1 MSTKKTI
8 TWVIPI
14 IIVTIVIIIASSI
27 FYTVKPNEY
36 ALVIRFSAIKEQIAI
51 PGLHIKLPFIDEVQ
65 KYPKTKIFYD
75 VPVSDVLTSDTKAMI
90 ADSFVVWQ
98 ISDPFLFFQT
108 VNTIPQAEPRL
119 DAAAYKALQTIISSM
134 PQSAIVSTDERSRDD
149 LNIAVF
155 ESVKAECTGYGIE
168 ILDVKIKRFELP
180 PDNENSVFLRMISDR
195 NQLAESFRADGVY
208 QANLIRNDVDKNVN
222 ILVSDAKAEAEKI
235 KAEGEQEY
243 MRILAEAYNTPER
256 EEFFKF
262 MRGLEA
268 LKASLTGGENTV
280 ILDKDSIL
288 AQLLISPE

>member
-1 MSTKKTI
+1 MKTKNTVK
-8 TWVIPI
+8 WVIP
-14 IIVTIVIIIASSI
+14 VIIILLIVILAGSI

-36 ALVIRFSAIKEQIAI
+36 ALVIRFSAIKNQVST
-51 PGLHIKLPFIDEVQ
+51 PGLHVKIPFIEEVQ

-75 VPVSDVLTSDTKAMI
+75 VPLSDVLTADTKAMI

-98 ISDPFLFFQT
+98 IADPFLFFQT
-108 VNTIPQAEPRL
+108 VNTIPQAETRL
-119 DAAAYKALQTIISSM
+119 DAAAYKALQTIISSIE
-134 PQSAIVSTDERSRDD
+134 QSEIVSTNERSRDN

-168 ILDVKIKRFELP
+168 IIDVKIKRFELP
-180 PDNENSVFLRMISDR
+180 PDNEQSVFLRMISDR

-222 ILVSDAKAEAEKI
+222 IIVSNAEAEAKKI
-235 KAEGEQEY
+235 EAEGEQEY
-243 MRILAEAYNTPER
+243 MRILAAAYNTPER

-262 MRGLEA
+262 VRGLDA
-268 LKASLTGGENTV
+268 LKESLGGGENTV